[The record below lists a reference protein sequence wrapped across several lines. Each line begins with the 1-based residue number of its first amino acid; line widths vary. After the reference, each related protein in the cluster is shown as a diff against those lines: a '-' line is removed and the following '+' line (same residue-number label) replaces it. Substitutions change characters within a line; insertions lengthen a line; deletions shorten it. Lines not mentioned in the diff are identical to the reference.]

1 MRRVTVEILGQ
12 VCAKFVKKEHIVQS
26 GILLPV
32 RPVQRDRL
40 HINWL
45 RRVSIRVLVRKLLF
59 FKYFRVFGMSD
70 KYLIKMIKRCSK
82 LDNTCPPGQGNYF
95 WYGCRPCKLGKLN
108 V

>member
-1 MRRVTVEILGQ
+1 MRRVSAEILGQ
-12 VCAKFVKKEHIVQS
+12 VCAKLVTKEHIVQS

-32 RPVQRDRL
+32 NPVQRDRL
-40 HINWL
+40 HLTWL
-45 RRVSIRVLVRKLLF
+45 RRVPICVLVSKLLF

-70 KYLIKMIKRCSK
+70 KYLIKMIKRSSK
-82 LDNTCPPGQGNYF
+82 PDKTCPPGQGRYV